1 MNIKALEYY
10 LPETRLTNDQISLEN
25 PEWSIE
31 KISSKTGIISRPI
44 VSEGITSSDLAFCAA
59 RKLIEENGIEKGQ
72 IDFLL
77 FCTQSPDYF
86 LPTSA
91 CILQERLKLPKSI
104 GALDYNLG
112 CSGYVYG
119 LSLAKSLIVAK
130 MARNVLLLTGE
141 TYSKFIN
148 KKDKNCRSLFG
159 DGASATLVSN
169 DSGIASIRD
178 FCFGTDG
185 EGAENLIVKNGAF
198 RHRSLN
204 GYDITGDNN
213 EYIKNDN
220 SLYMNGNEI
229 FKFTSKVIP
238 KLINETVEKNDLKIE
253 DIDLFIF
260 HQANKYMLDFIRKVL
275 NIPKERFYIYLEN
288 VGNTVS
294 STIPIAIKNAVGE
307 ERIKKGNNILVAGFG
322 VGYSYGATVL
332 EYNKKD
338 K

>member
-1 MNIKALEYY
+1 MNINAVEYY
-10 LPETRLTNDQISLEN
+10 LPEERLTNEQISQEN

-31 KISSKTGIISRPI
+31 KIASKTGIISRPI
-44 VSEGITSSDLAFCAA
+44 ASEGMTSSDLAYCAA
-59 RKLIEENGIEKGQ
+59 NKLIEENNIEKEQ

-119 LSLAKSLIVAK
+119 LSLAKSLIVSK
-130 MARNVLLLTGE
+130 MACNVLLLTGE

-148 KKDKNCRSLFG
+148 KKDKSCRSLFG

-169 DSGIASIRD
+169 DSGIASIKD

-185 EGAENLIVKNGAF
+185 EGAENLIVKHGGF
-198 RHRSLN
+198 RHRPID
-204 GYDITGDNN
+204 GYDIEGDNQ
-213 EYIKNDN
+213 EYIRNDN
-220 SLYMNGNEI
+220 FLYMNGNEI

-238 KLINETVEKNDLKIE
+238 ELINETIKKNELRIE

-260 HQANKYMLDFIRKVL
+260 HQANKYMLDFIRKIL
-275 NIPKERFYIYLEN
+275 NIAKERFYIYLEN

-294 STIPIAIKNAVGE
+294 STIPIAIKNAAGE
-307 ERIKKGNNILVAGFG
+307 GRIKRGNNILIAGFG

-332 EYNKKD
+332 KYNN
-338 K
+338 